1 MFVRIA
7 RFEGGEGNWDERI
20 SGVRERMREAVG
32 SQDAP
37 PISRALMLVDREG
50 GRGASV
56 MFCETE
62 SQLQQIDEMMNSMD
76 MPAGG
81 GRRVGVEMY
90 EVAVDSEDL

>member
-7 RFEGGEGNWDERI
+7 RFEGGEENWDERI
-20 SGVRERMREAVG
+20 SAVRERIRGAVG
-32 SQDAP
+32 SNDGP

-76 MPAGG
+76 PPAGG
-81 GRRVGVEMY
+81 GHRVGVEMY
-90 EVAVDSEDL
+90 EVAVDSDNP

>member
-20 SGVRERMREAVG
+20 SGVRDRIRGSVG

-56 MFCETE
+56 VFCETE
-62 SQLQQIDEMMNSMD
+62 SQLHQIDEMMNSMD
-76 MPAGG
+76 MPVGG